1 MENFTFCAVKIGDSL
16 SESGGIIAELPDKDL
31 PLDPYF
37 LASLQMTL
45 FYIFKNL
52 DFCKYADDSTLYSS
66 GESLSIIIENLKA
79 NFLRIFKFYGSQP
92 R

>member
-1 MENFTFCAVKIGDSL
+1 
-16 SESGGIIAELPDKDL
+16 
-31 PLDPYF
+31 
-37 LASLQMTL
+37 MTL

-79 NFLRIFKFYGSQP
+79 NFLRIFKRYHETFMVLNPDKCHFMALGDPNYTCNLNAMVKQYNEA
-92 R
+92 RKF